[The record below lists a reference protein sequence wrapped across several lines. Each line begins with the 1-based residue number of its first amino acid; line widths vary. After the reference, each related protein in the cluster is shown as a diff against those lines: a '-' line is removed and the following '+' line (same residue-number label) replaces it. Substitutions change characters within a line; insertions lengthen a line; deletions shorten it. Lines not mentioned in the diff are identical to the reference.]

1 MLDEDSIAS
10 LHRLGLLLAA
20 EGRHREG
27 IDWKMNGKG
36 SRWRGLIEGHRLRL
50 LMGELRRGRLDGL
63 LLLLAELQ
71 HRVGRGRAD

>member
-50 LMGELRRGRLDGL
+50 LMVELKSR
-63 LLLLAELQ
+63 LAEL